1 MEIKCEKTFL
11 RHTKEISYH
20 TILFFFLAS
29 SQYHLPLLVIIK
41 KNNVYIS

>member
-29 SQYHLPLLVIIK
+29 SHHQEKQRLYLVEILRPFF
-41 KNNVYIS
+41 